1 MLDDSICESSR
12 ALSALH
18 ALDPGCDHD
27 TWMKIAAA
35 AQAAGV
41 SLTDFDAWS
50 QRDPTKYDAVAVRS
64 TWRSLKP
71 GRGIGAA
78 TLFYL
83 ARCSNWAGQ
92 NPQVRSSRAPP
103 APVRNTR
110 AHDPGKLWEAAEPA
124 SANHAYIAGKG
135 GKPDGLRVYRGSLK
149 IANTCVDGWLMLPAC
164 DAAGDLQSLQ
174 FIAPRRGKV
183 NKLNLPGAPLSG
195 SFHVVGDLRNDT
207 PAYIVE
213 GIGAAWTV
221 HEATGAA
228 AVVTFGSGNTSRV
241 AAAVRSHASHLV
253 LVADRGKE
261 SAREADAER
270 LGCTWIELPSDLPDG
285 ADVNDLH
292 IRDGIEVVR
301 ELLRN
306 EQQVTAAHDAAGARS
321 FAFCRVGDLIGEN
334 IKPIAWLVRD
344 YVETDSLAL
353 MFGDPGCGK
362 SFTAIDLA
370 CCVATGTS
378 WHGRRTTPG
387 PVFYI
392 AGEGQN
398 GLARRFAGWEVH
410 NGVSLKGAPLFVS
423 LRPARLFDM
432 AAAKAV
438 SEAVEE
444 LAKTSGQAPAL
455 IVIDTL
461 ARNFGGA
468 DENSAQDMG
477 AFVANLDEYLR
488 TRFRACVMIV
498 HHSGHADKTR
508 ARGSTALKGALD
520 AEYSVTKDE
529 NGLVR
534 IEATKMKDAEQPEP
548 IAFRMDRV
556 ELPIRDDDGQPL
568 HSVALSG
575 VSYVPAAK
583 AGKAGRGR
591 HQTVALQILAE
602 LEAERRQRLERSGH
616 DPNGARVKLDEWRAR
631 LAGEDI
637 DRKRFYDLRNTLQT
651 AGKIAI
657 EYGDY
662 VRAL

>member
-1 MLDDSICESSR
+1 M
-12 ALSALH
+12 
-18 ALDPGCDHD
+18 
-27 TWMKIAAA
+27 
-35 AQAAGV
+35 
-41 SLTDFDAWS
+41 
-50 QRDPTKYDAVAVRS
+50 
-64 TWRSLKP
+64 
-71 GRGIGAA
+71 
-78 TLFYL
+78 
-83 ARCSNWAGQ
+83 
-92 NPQVRSSRAPP
+92 
-103 APVRNTR
+103 
-110 AHDPGKLWEAAEPA
+110 
-124 SANHAYIAGKG
+124 
-135 GKPDGLRVYRGSLK
+135 
-149 IANTCVDGWLMLPAC
+149 
-164 DAAGDLQSLQ
+164 
-174 FIAPRRGKV
+174 
-183 NKLNLPGAPLSG
+183 
-195 SFHVVGDLRNDT
+195 
-207 PAYIVE
+207 
-213 GIGAAWTV
+213 
-221 HEATGAA
+221 
-228 AVVTFGSGNTSRV
+228 
-241 AAAVRSHASHLV
+241 
-253 LVADRGKE
+253 
-261 SAREADAER
+261 
-270 LGCTWIELPSDLPDG
+270 
-285 ADVNDLH
+285 
-292 IRDGIEVVR
+292 
-301 ELLRN
+301 
-306 EQQVTAAHDAAGARS
+306 
-321 FAFCRVGDLIGEN
+321 
-334 IKPIAWLVRD
+334 RD

-392 AGEGQN
+392 AGEGHN

-548 IAFRMDRV
+548 VAFRMDRV

-637 DRKRFYDLRNTLQT
+637 DRKRFYDLRSTLQT